1 MQNNRK
7 KTAAQSLKMSFAAV
21 AVASLAACTSI
32 STHNID
38 VFKNEADYTSRVASV
53 SKGMPMDQVLSILN
67 FPRGRLVALD
77 RTEMMTALYGENANL
92 RGSLKELEEASRY
105 FDTLSVYKL
114 QYRNVKTEE
123 SLSMKAAWNTDREG
137 YDHTLV
143 LVFDK
148 KTGVLLNDP
157 INSGGY
163 VNGND
168 SDALIPKAIRSVLR
182 KGTDSIVP

>member
-105 FDTLSVYKL
+105 FDTLSV
-114 QYRNVKTEE
+114 
-123 SLSMKAAWNTDREG
+123 
-137 YDHTLV
+137 
-143 LVFDK
+143 
-148 KTGVLLNDP
+148 
-157 INSGGY
+157 
-163 VNGND
+163 
-168 SDALIPKAIRSVLR
+168 
-182 KGTDSIVP
+182 